1 MKRIGSALL
10 VAGLAAAVSAGE
22 ASAQLPGIPYYPI
35 ETGLGVSVAAEY
47 GKPEGG
53 GSAYGAT
60 GGIGFSRFG
69 FSAAAG
75 VFDAGGVI
83 GNATSIGGRAGL
95 KLFGGGL
102 NPLSVGAQIGASS
115 TADIGTG
122 GNRQSRVLPGVWV
135 KVSPPLFPLKPFGQ
149 VYYVTGSNLTSAQ
162 KEARFTVGANF
173 NLLLGLGF
181 HGAYDWGDSGYVWG
195 VGAHINLR
203 VPGLGVPGVPGM

>member
-1 MKRIGSALL
+1 MKRIGSALVLSTL
-10 VAGLAAAVSAGE
+10 VTAASAG
-22 ASAQLPGIPYYPI
+22 ALSAQLPGIPYYPI
-35 ETGLGVSVAAEY
+35 ETGLGVSVAADY

-53 GSAYGAT
+53 GSAYGAA

-69 FSAAAG
+69 LSAAAG
-75 VFDAGGVI
+75 VFDAGGVV
-83 GNATSIGGRAGL
+83 GNATSVGGRVGL

-102 NPLSVGAQIGASS
+102 NPVSVGAQVGVSS
-115 TADIGTG
+115 TSDIGTG
-122 GNRQSRVLPGVWV
+122 GNRLTRVLPGAWV

-149 VYYVTGSNLTSAQ
+149 VYYVGGSNVTN
-162 KEARFTVGANF
+162 KEARFAVGANF

-203 VPGLGVPGVPGM
+203 VPSLGVPGVPGM